1 MNLNKKSLL
10 VACVLAAMS
19 TSAFAASTT
28 TSTSSTTVTN
38 QDTKTST
45 STKVTR
51 EQHSSSVS
59 TSTVTT
65 TEKSSSRSSGTSVG
79 VGVGIG
85 RLDTFVPISGAVKEP
100 PAAVKKAMKVLK
112 DDSLLQQG
120 YLGLVK
126 EKGKWGIVGTNGQVV
141 LAPAYKSL
149 DASSK
154 KDGTFF
160 VEEGKNKI
168 SHIKGDGTV
177 LESGKEAQEA
187 LYSSL
192 NEKNTAV
199 KELNDFDPKA
209 VSQYYPSDSYVAF
222 TEKGKLGFKDA
233 NGNVVIQPQFKALS
247 DVETK
252 FSEDRAFVKANGK
265 VVAIDGKGTVL
276 FNAPS
281 NEVYPYKNGLAE
293 FRRKVSHFGLGGI
306 LGLVGMGYFYNHGG
320 VYLDGLGGLVDDGM
334 KRGYIDR
341 NGAVVIDSKN
351 DYVYPMEEHGTLV
364 RNEGKLGFMNRQG
377 QYVIQPGNY
386 EAGTIDM
393 NNVLLT
399 LKNKD
404 TNKYGI
410 FDMETGKQEVPFKY
424 DTIEFVG
431 EHEMSVTND
440 TNRYVVDMATGRV
453 IYKGDKSMNVKTF
466 LGDTYTW
473 IYNKD
478 GNYKILSLD
487 GTVTE
492 TPVMKDISGTGSF
505 SHGYSPVK
513 IKGKWG
519 IINSKGELVVQPT
532 YDEITIL

>member
-1 MNLNKKSLL
+1 
-10 VACVLAAMS
+10 
-19 TSAFAASTT
+19 
-28 TSTSSTTVTN
+28 
-38 QDTKTST
+38 
-45 STKVTR
+45 
-51 EQHSSSVS
+51 
-59 TSTVTT
+59 
-65 TEKSSSRSSGTSVG
+65 
-79 VGVGIG
+79 
-85 RLDTFVPISGAVKEP
+85 
-100 PAAVKKAMKVLK
+100 
-112 DDSLLQQG
+112 
-120 YLGLVK
+120 
-126 EKGKWGIVGTNGQVV
+126 
-141 LAPAYKSL
+141 
-149 DASSK
+149 
-154 KDGTFF
+154 
-160 VEEGKNKI
+160 
-168 SHIKGDGTV
+168 
-177 LESGKEAQEA
+177 
-187 LYSSL
+187 
-192 NEKNTAV
+192 
-199 KELNDFDPKA
+199 
-209 VSQYYPSDSYVAF
+209 
-222 TEKGKLGFKDA
+222 
-233 NGNVVIQPQFKALS
+233 
-247 DVETK
+247 
-252 FSEDRAFVKANGK
+252 
-265 VVAIDGKGTVL
+265 
-276 FNAPS
+276 
-281 NEVYPYKNGLAE
+281 
-293 FRRKVSHFGLGGI
+293 
-306 LGLVGMGYFYNHGG
+306 
-320 VYLDGLGGLVDDGM
+320 M

-341 NGAVVIDSKN
+341 NGTVVIDSKN

-386 EAGTIDM
+386 EAGTIDV

-424 DTIEFVG
+424 DSIEFVG

-473 IYNKD
+473 VYNKD

>member
-1 MNLNKKSLL
+1 MKLNKKSLL

-38 QDTKTST
+38 TDTST
-45 STKVTR
+45 STSTRVTR
-51 EQHSSSVS
+51 EQHSTTIS
-59 TSTVTT
+59 TSSTT
-65 TEKSSSRSSGTSVG
+65 TSEKTSSRSSNTSVG

-85 RLDTFVPISGAVKEP
+85 RLDTFMPIVGAVKQP
-100 PAAVKKAMKVLK
+100 PAAVKKAIRVLK

-126 EKGKWGIVGTNGQVV
+126 EKGKWGIVGPNGQVV
-141 LAPAYKSL
+141 LAPTYKTL
-149 DASSK
+149 DASFK
-154 KDGTFF
+154 KDGTFYG
-160 VEEGKNKI
+160 EEGKNKVV
-168 SHIKGDGTV
+168 HIKGDGTV
-177 LESGKEAQEA
+177 LQSGKEAQDA
-187 LYSSL
+187 LYADT
-192 NEKNTAV
+192 NDRYTAI
-199 KELNDFDPKA
+199 KEMNNFDPKDIHQ
-209 VSQYYPSDSYVAF
+209 SYLSDSYVTF
-222 TEKGKLGFKDA
+222 KEKGKLGFKDGA
-233 NGNVVIQPQFKALS
+233 GHVVIQPQFKEIPN
-247 DVETK
+247 VETK
-252 FSEDRAFVKANGK
+252 FSEDRAFVKADGK
-265 VVAIDGKGTVL
+265 VVAIDGQGKVVFT
-276 FNAPS
+276 APS

-293 FRRKVSHFGLGGI
+293 YRRKVSHFGLGGI
-306 LGLVGMGYFYNHGG
+306 LGLVGMGYLYNHGG
-320 VYLDGLGGLVDDGM
+320 VYIDGLGGLIDDGM

-341 NGAVVIDSKN
+341 NGTIVIDSKN

-377 QYVIQPGNY
+377 QYIIQPGNY

-399 LKNKD
+399 MKNKD

-424 DTIEFVG
+424 DTIDFVG
-431 EHEMSVTND
+431 EHQMSVTND
-440 TNRYVVDMATGRV
+440 TNRYVVDMADGRI
-453 IYKGDKSMNVKTF
+453 IYKGDKANTVKSF
-466 LGDTYTW
+466 VGDQYTW

-487 GTVTE
+487 GTVIE
-492 TPVMKDISGTGSF
+492 TPVMKDISGTGTF
-505 SHGYSPVK
+505 SHGYSSVK

-519 IINSKGELVVQPT
+519 IMNSKGELVVQPT

>member
-1 MNLNKKSLL
+1 MKLNRKSLL
-10 VACVLAAMS
+10 VACALAAMS

-28 TSTSSTTVTN
+28 TSTSTTTVTN
-38 QDTKTST
+38 TDTPTST
-45 STKVTR
+45 STRVTR
-51 EQHSSSVS
+51 EQHSSTVS
-59 TSTVTT
+59 TSTTT
-65 TEKSSSRSSGTSVG
+65 TSEKTSNRSSGTSVG

-85 RLDTFVPISGAVKEP
+85 RLDTFMPIAGAVKQP
-100 PAAVKKAMKVLK
+100 PAAVKKAIRVLK

-126 EKGKWGIVGTNGQVV
+126 EKGKWGIVAPNGQVV
-141 LAPAYKSL
+141 LAPTYKTL
-149 DASSK
+149 DASFK
-154 KDGTFF
+154 KDGTFYA
-160 VEEGKNKI
+160 EEGKNKVV
-168 SHIKGDGTV
+168 HIKGDGTV
-177 LESGKEAQEA
+177 LQSGKEAQDA
-187 LYSSL
+187 LYADT
-192 NEKNTAV
+192 NERYTTI
-199 KELNDFDPKA
+199 KEMNNFDPQDIRQ
-209 VSQYYPSDSYVAF
+209 SYPSDSYVTF
-222 TEKGKLGFKDA
+222 KEKGKIGFKDGA
-233 NGNVVIQPQFKALS
+233 GNVVIQPQFKEIPN
-247 DVETK
+247 VETK
-252 FSEDRAFVKANGK
+252 FSEDRAFVKADGK
-265 VVAIDGKGTVL
+265 VVAIDGQGKVVFT
-276 FNAPS
+276 APS

-293 FRRKVSHFGLGGI
+293 YRRKVSHFGLGGI
-306 LGLVGMGYFYNHGG
+306 LGLVGMGYLYNHGG
-320 VYLDGLGGLVDDGM
+320 VYIDGLGGLIDDGM

-341 NGAVVIDSKN
+341 NGTIVIDSKN

-377 QYVIQPGNY
+377 QYIIQPGNY
-386 EAGTIDM
+386 ESGSIDM

-424 DTIEFVG
+424 DTIDFVG
-431 EHEMSVTND
+431 EHQMSVTND
-440 TNRYVVDMATGRV
+440 TNRYVVDMADGRI
-453 IYKGDKSMNVKTF
+453 IYKGDKANTVKSF
-466 LGDTYTW
+466 VGDQYTW

>member
-28 TSTSSTTVTN
+28 TSTTSTTVTN

-65 TEKSSSRSSGTSVG
+65 TEKSSTRSSGTSVG

-100 PAAVKKAMKVLK
+100 PAGVKKAMKVLK

-187 LYSSL
+187 LYSSF

-199 KELNDFDPKA
+199 KELNDFDPKT
-209 VSQYYPSDSYVAF
+209 VGQSYPSDSYVAF

-233 NGNVVIQPQFKALS
+233 TGNVVIQPQFKALS

-265 VVAIDGKGTVL
+265 AVAIDGKGTVL

-341 NGAVVIDSKN
+341 NGTVVIDSKN

-386 EAGTIDM
+386 EAGTIDV

-424 DTIEFVG
+424 DSIEFVG

-440 TNRYVVDMATGRV
+440 TNRYVVDMATGCV

-473 IYNKD
+473 VYNKD

>member
-1 MNLNKKSLL
+1 MKLNKKSLL

-38 QDTKTST
+38 TDTST
-45 STKVTR
+45 STSTRVTR
-51 EQHSSSVS
+51 EQHSTTIS
-59 TSTVTT
+59 TSSTT
-65 TEKSSSRSSGTSVG
+65 TSEKTSSRSSSTSVG

-85 RLDTFVPISGAVKEP
+85 RLDTFMPIAGAVKQP
-100 PAAVKKAMKVLK
+100 PAAVKKAIRVLK

-126 EKGKWGIVGTNGQVV
+126 EKGKWGIVGPNGQVV
-141 LAPAYKSL
+141 LAPTYKTL
-149 DASSK
+149 DASFK
-154 KDGTFF
+154 KDGTFYG
-160 VEEGKNKI
+160 EEGKNKVV
-168 SHIKGDGTV
+168 HIKGDGTV
-177 LESGKEAQEA
+177 LQSGKEAQDA
-187 LYSSL
+187 LYADT
-192 NEKNTAV
+192 NERYTAIKEMKNF
-199 KELNDFDPKA
+199 NPKDIHQ
-209 VSQYYPSDSYVAF
+209 SYLSDSYVTF
-222 TEKGKLGFKDA
+222 KEKGKLGFKDSV
-233 NGNVVIQPQFKALS
+233 GHVVIQPQFKEIPN
-247 DVETK
+247 VETK
-252 FSEDRAFVKANGK
+252 FSEDRAFVKADGK
-265 VVAIDGKGTVL
+265 VVAIDGQGKVVFT
-276 FNAPS
+276 APS

-293 FRRKVSHFGLGGI
+293 YRRKVSHFGLGGI
-306 LGLVGMGYFYNHGG
+306 LGLVGMGYLYNHGG
-320 VYLDGLGGLVDDGM
+320 VYIDGLGGLIDDGM

-341 NGAVVIDSKN
+341 NGTIVIDSKN

-377 QYVIQPGNY
+377 QYIIQPGNY

-399 LKNKD
+399 MKNKD

-424 DTIEFVG
+424 DTIDFVG
-431 EHEMSVTND
+431 EHQMSVTND
-440 TNRYVVDMATGRV
+440 TNRYVVDMADGRI
-453 IYKGDKSMNVKTF
+453 IYKGDKANTVKSF
-466 LGDTYTW
+466 VGDQYTW

-487 GTVTE
+487 GTVIE
-492 TPVMKDISGTGSF
+492 TPVMKDISGTGTF
-505 SHGYSPVK
+505 SHGYSSVK

-519 IINSKGELVVQPT
+519 IMNSKGELVVQPT

>member
-28 TSTSSTTVTN
+28 TSTTSTTVMN
-38 QDTKTST
+38 QDTPTST

-51 EQHSSSVS
+51 EQHTSTLS
-59 TSTVTT
+59 TSTTTT
-65 TEKSSSRSSGTSVG
+65 TEKSSNHSSSTSVG

-100 PAAVKKAMKVLK
+100 PVAVKKAMKVLK

-168 SHIKGDGTV
+168 SHIKADGTV
-177 LESGKEAQEA
+177 LASGKEAQEA

-199 KELNDFDPKA
+199 KELNDFDPKTA
-209 VSQYYPSDSYVAF
+209 SQNYPSDSYVAF

-386 EAGTIDM
+386 EAGTIDV

-473 IYNKD
+473 VYNKE

>member
-1 MNLNKKSLL
+1 M
-10 VACVLAAMS
+10 
-19 TSAFAASTT
+19 
-28 TSTSSTTVTN
+28 
-38 QDTKTST
+38 
-45 STKVTR
+45 
-51 EQHSSSVS
+51 
-59 TSTVTT
+59 
-65 TEKSSSRSSGTSVG
+65 
-79 VGVGIG
+79 
-85 RLDTFVPISGAVKEP
+85 
-100 PAAVKKAMKVLK
+100 
-112 DDSLLQQG
+112 
-120 YLGLVK
+120 
-126 EKGKWGIVGTNGQVV
+126 
-141 LAPAYKSL
+141 
-149 DASSK
+149 
-154 KDGTFF
+154 
-160 VEEGKNKI
+160 
-168 SHIKGDGTV
+168 
-177 LESGKEAQEA
+177 
-187 LYSSL
+187 
-192 NEKNTAV
+192 
-199 KELNDFDPKA
+199 
-209 VSQYYPSDSYVAF
+209 
-222 TEKGKLGFKDA
+222 
-233 NGNVVIQPQFKALS
+233 
-247 DVETK
+247 
-252 FSEDRAFVKANGK
+252 
-265 VVAIDGKGTVL
+265 VAIDGKGTVL

>member
-1 MNLNKKSLL
+1 MKLNKKSLL
-10 VACVLAAMS
+10 VACVLATMS
-19 TSAFAASTT
+19 TSAFAATTT
-28 TSTSSTTVTN
+28 TSTSIKTVTN
-38 QDTKTST
+38 QDTPTST
-45 STKVTR
+45 STRVSSEK
-51 EQHSSSVS
+51 HSSTVS
-59 TSTVTT
+59 TSTTNT
-65 TEKSSSRSSGTSVG
+65 TEKSSSRSSSTSVG

-100 PAAVKKAMKVLK
+100 PAGVKKAMKVLK

-177 LESGKEAQEA
+177 LESGKEAQDA

-199 KELNDFDPKA
+199 KELNDFDPKTA
-209 VSQYYPSDSYVAF
+209 SQNYPSDSYVAF

-252 FSEDRAFVKANGK
+252 FSEDRAFVKVNGK

-306 LGLVGMGYFYNHGG
+306 LGLVGMGYLYNHGG

-473 IYNKD
+473 VYNKD

-492 TPVMKDISGTGSF
+492 TSVMKDISGTGSF

>member
-1 MNLNKKSLL
+1 MPKPGEAPVTNIKNSL
-10 VACVLAAMS
+10 VNADG
-19 TSAFAASTT
+19 TT
-28 TSTSSTTVTN
+28 TNATVLSNVGKGKVSENSTDAVNGSQLHEVEKKIDKAVNKLGEGLTFGADNASGKQELGSALTINKGDTSS
-38 QDTKTST
+38 
-45 STKVTR
+45 
-51 EQHSSSVS
+51 
-59 TSTVTT
+59 
-65 TEKSSSRSSGTSVG
+65 
-79 VGVGIG
+79 
-85 RLDTFVPISGAVKEP
+85 
-100 PAAVKKAMKVLK
+100 
-112 DDSLLQQG
+112 G
-120 YLGLVK
+120 Y
-126 EKGKWGIVGTNGQVV
+126 
-141 LAPAYKSL
+141 
-149 DASSK
+149 
-154 KDGTFF
+154 
-160 VEEGKNKI
+160 
-168 SHIKGDGTV
+168 KGDN
-177 LESGKEAQEA
+177 LETKYE
-187 LYSSL
+187 
-192 NEKNTAV
+192 
-199 KELNDFDPKA
+199 
-209 VSQYYPSDSYVAF
+209 
-222 TEKGKLGFKDA
+222 KDA
-233 NGNVVIQPQFKALS
+233 NGNVIIQPQFKALS

-252 FSEDRAFVKANGK
+252 FSEDRAFVKSNGK

-306 LGLVGMGYFYNHGG
+306 LGLVGMGYLYNHGG
-320 VYLDGLGGLVDDGM
+320 VYIEGLGGLVDDGM

-341 NGAVVIDSKN
+341 NGVVIIDSKN

-453 IYKGDKSMNVKTF
+453 IYKGDKSINVKAF
-466 LGDTYTW
+466 IGDTYTW
-473 IYNKD
+473 VYNKE

>member
-28 TSTSSTTVTN
+28 TSTTSTTVTN

-65 TEKSSSRSSGTSVG
+65 TEKSSTRSSGTSVG

-100 PAAVKKAMKVLK
+100 PAGVKKAMKVLK

-209 VSQYYPSDSYVAF
+209 VSQYYSSDSYVAF

-424 DTIEFVG
+424 DSIEFVG

>member
-1 MNLNKKSLL
+1 MKLNKKSLL
-10 VACVLAAMS
+10 VACVLAAMT

-28 TSTSSTTVTN
+28 TSTSTTTVTN
-38 QDTKTST
+38 HDTPTST
-45 STKVTR
+45 STRVTR
-51 EQHSSSVS
+51 EQHSTTVS
-59 TSTVTT
+59 TSTTT
-65 TEKSSSRSSGTSVG
+65 TSEKTSSRSSGTSVG

-85 RLDTFVPISGAVKEP
+85 RLDTFMPIAGAVKQP
-100 PAAVKKAMKVLK
+100 PAAVKKAIRVLK

-126 EKGKWGIVGTNGQVV
+126 EKGKWGIVAPNGQVV
-141 LAPAYKSL
+141 LAPTYKTL
-149 DASSK
+149 DASFK
-154 KDGTFF
+154 KDGTFYA
-160 VEEGKNKI
+160 EEDKNKVV
-168 SHIKGDGTV
+168 HIKGDGTV
-177 LESGKEAQEA
+177 LQSGKEAQDA
-187 LYSSL
+187 LYADT
-192 NEKNTAV
+192 NERYTTI
-199 KELNDFDPKA
+199 KEMNNFDPQDIRQ
-209 VSQYYPSDSYVAF
+209 SYPSDSYVTF
-222 TEKGKLGFKDA
+222 KEKGKLGFKDGA
-233 NGNVVIQPQFKALS
+233 GNVVIQPQFKEIPN
-247 DVETK
+247 VETK
-252 FSEDRAFVKANGK
+252 FSEDRAFVKADGK
-265 VVAIDGKGTVL
+265 VVAIDGQGKVVFT
-276 FNAPS
+276 APS

-293 FRRKVSHFGLGGI
+293 YRRKVSHFGLGGI
-306 LGLVGMGYFYNHGG
+306 LGLVGMGYLYNHGG
-320 VYLDGLGGLVDDGM
+320 VYIDGLGGLIDDGM

-341 NGAVVIDSKN
+341 NGTIVIDSKN

-377 QYVIQPGNY
+377 QYIIQPGNY
-386 EAGTIDM
+386 ESGSIDM

-424 DTIEFVG
+424 DTIDFVG
-431 EHEMSVTND
+431 EHQMSVTND
-440 TNRYVVDMATGRV
+440 TNRYVVDMADGRI
-453 IYKGDKSMNVKTF
+453 IYKGDKANTVKSF
-466 LGDTYTW
+466 VGDQYTW

>member
-28 TSTSSTTVTN
+28 TSTTSTTVTN

-65 TEKSSSRSSGTSVG
+65 TEKSSTRSSGTSVG

-100 PAAVKKAMKVLK
+100 PAGVKKAMKVLK

-168 SHIKGDGTV
+168 SHIKGDCTV

-199 KELNDFDPKA
+199 KELNDFDPKT
-209 VSQYYPSDSYVAF
+209 VGQSYPSDSYVAF

-233 NGNVVIQPQFKALS
+233 TGNVVIQPQFKALS

-265 VVAIDGKGTVL
+265 AVAIDGKGTVL

-306 LGLVGMGYFYNHGG
+306 LGLVGMGYLYNHGG
-320 VYLDGLGGLVDDGM
+320 VYVEGLGGLVDDGM

-473 IYNKD
+473 VYNKE

>member
-1 MNLNKKSLL
+1 MKLNKKSLL

-19 TSAFAASTT
+19 TSAFAVSTT
-28 TSTSSTTVTN
+28 TSTTSTTVMN
-38 QDTKTST
+38 QDTPTST
-45 STKVTR
+45 STRVTR
-51 EQHSSSVS
+51 EEHSSTVS
-59 TSTVTT
+59 TSTTTT
-65 TEKSSSRSSGTSVG
+65 TEKSSSHSSSASVG

-141 LAPAYKSL
+141 LTPAYKSL

-168 SHIKGDGTV
+168 SHIKADGTE
-177 LESGKEAQEA
+177 LESGKEAQDA

-199 KELNDFDPKA
+199 KELNDFNPKT
-209 VSQYYPSDSYVAF
+209 VGQSYPSDSYVAF

-233 NGNVVIQPQFKALS
+233 NGNVIIQPQFKALS

-306 LGLVGMGYFYNHGG
+306 LGLVGMGYLYNHGG
-320 VYLDGLGGLVDDGM
+320 VYIEGLGGLVDDGM

-341 NGAVVIDSKN
+341 NGVVIIDSKN

-440 TNRYVVDMATGRV
+440 TNRYVVDMTTGRI
-453 IYKGDKSMNVKTF
+453 IYKGDKSINVKTF
-466 LGDTYTW
+466 IGDTYTW
-473 IYNKD
+473 VYNKE

>member
-28 TSTSSTTVTN
+28 TSTTSTTVMN
-38 QDTKTST
+38 QDTPTST
-45 STKVTR
+45 STRVTR
-51 EQHSSSVS
+51 EQHTSTLS
-59 TSTVTT
+59 TSTTTT
-65 TEKSSSRSSGTSVG
+65 TEKSSNHSSSTSVG

-100 PAAVKKAMKVLK
+100 PVAVKKAMKVLK

-199 KELNDFDPKA
+199 KELNDFDPKT
-209 VSQYYPSDSYVAF
+209 VGQSYPSDSYVAF

-233 NGNVVIQPQFKALS
+233 TGNVVIQPQFKALS

-265 VVAIDGKGTVL
+265 AVAIDGKGTVL

-341 NGAVVIDSKN
+341 NGTVVIDSKN

-386 EAGTIDM
+386 EAGTIDV

-424 DTIEFVG
+424 DSIEFVG

-473 IYNKD
+473 VYNKD

>member
-28 TSTSSTTVTN
+28 TSTTSTTVMN
-38 QDTKTST
+38 QDTPTST

-51 EQHSSSVS
+51 EQHTSTLS
-59 TSTVTT
+59 TSTTTT
-65 TEKSSSRSSGTSVG
+65 TEKSSSHSSSASVG

-199 KELNDFDPKA
+199 KELNDFDPKT
-209 VSQYYPSDSYVAF
+209 VSQNYPSDSYVAF

-233 NGNVVIQPQFKALS
+233 NGNVVIQPQFKALP

-341 NGAVVIDSKN
+341 NGTVVIDSKN

-386 EAGTIDM
+386 EAGTIDV

-424 DTIEFVG
+424 DTIDFVG

-473 IYNKD
+473 VYNKD

-519 IINSKGELVVQPT
+519 IINSKGELVVQPS